1 MANPESKFVVSA
13 ENRASPTLQKVA
25 KEFDGLSSAAT
36 RTGVAFKAFAAT
48 TAAALGSA
56 FSLAAI
62 KATVDRLDDLSKAA
76 QRAGM
81 SSEAFSQLAY
91 AGELADVSMQ
101 DLQGSMGKLAKA
113 QGDAARGTAEQANA
127 FKALG
132 IEYKNADGTLRA
144 TNDVFLDF
152 ADRFQELQGSP
163 EIVAVGM
170 TLFGRSFQNLI
181 PLLKDG
187 SAGLKAAGDEA
198 KLFGLVLDAQTGAR
212 AEAFNDN
219 LTRMGS
225 QLRGFAQIV
234 TTEALEPAVQFT
246 DELVKIGVAA
256 LNAEG
261 GVRDLAADGTLKSWA
276 QTGAVA
282 LATIG
287 ESLVFLGKAAYT
299 VAGSFRAVWADI
311 EVASAASRNLF
322 GGFLFESNR
331 KALQDALKTR
341 EGVVRDANERL
352 LDLINYDGA
361 KLSRALRESFANT
374 GTTALATGGA
384 PSAAQ
389 SEAAK
394 RLEALRKLLESL
406 RSGGSGGKKADGAP
420 IDMTDAQRT
429 LLAAIKLYEDI
440 DKRAKDYGLTL
451 EWLDRLY
458 FDGAISVGQYDAAMQ
473 QLTKSSETF
482 GADGEKALDDLAAKW
497 KDLIDPTRE
506 YQRQLDEIRKLVA
519 TGNLSKDQGIA
530 AEFEVESKRNDE
542 MLGGMADKTKE
553 AGDAARELGLT
564 FQSAFEDAI
573 IEGKKFSDVLAGIG
587 QDLLRL
593 TIRKSITEPA
603 ANWLS
608 SALNLG
614 SLFGPGKASG
624 IDFVPYDNY
633 PALLHRGERVV
644 PSIEASKGTRSGP
657 VVQQSITIEG
667 DISDARAAQLA
678 RRFEA
683 STIAAIRRANQS
695 GESSLI
701 GL

>member
-1 MANPESKFVVSA
+1 MANRESKFVVSA

-25 KEFDGLSSAAT
+25 KEFDGLGSAAT

-101 DLQGSMGKLAKA
+101 DLQGSMGKLAKS

-163 EIVAVGM
+163 EIIAVGM
-170 TLFGRSFQNLI
+170 QLFGRSFQNLI

-187 SAGLKAAGDEA
+187 SAGLKATGEEA
-198 KLFGLVLDAQTGAR
+198 RLFGLVLDAETGRR

-287 ESLVFLGKAAYT
+287 ESLVFLGRAAHT

-361 KLSRALRESFANT
+361 KLSRALRESFANA
-374 GTTALATGGA
+374 GATATATGGA

-406 RSGGSGGKKADGAP
+406 RSGGSGGKKAARFEQADL
-420 IDMTDAQRT
+420 TDEQRT
-429 LLAAIKLYEDI
+429 LIAAIGLYTDI
-440 DKRAKDYGLTL
+440 EKRAKDYGLTL

-473 QLTKSSETF
+473 QLTKSSQTF
-482 GADGEKALDDLAAKW
+482 GADGEKVLDDLAAKW

-519 TGNLSKDQGIA
+519 TGKLSKDQGIA
-530 AEFEVESKRNDE
+530 AEFEVESKRNDD

-553 AGDAARELGLT
+553 AGDAARELGFT

-587 QDLLRL
+587 QDLLRM

-614 SLFGPGKASG
+614 SLFGGAKSHATG
-624 IDFVPYDNY
+624 LDYVPYDNY
-633 PALLHRGERVV
+633 PAILHKGERVQ
-644 PSIEASKGTRSGP
+644 T
-657 VVQQSITIEG
+657 
-667 DISDARAAQLA
+667 AAEA
-678 RRFEA
+678 RRGGSGAPMTFAPTLNVYGEMSRSQEA
-683 STIAAIRRANQS
+683 RLMAMMQNVAAGTVHQMKRQRQIA
-695 GESSLI
+695 
-701 GL
+701 